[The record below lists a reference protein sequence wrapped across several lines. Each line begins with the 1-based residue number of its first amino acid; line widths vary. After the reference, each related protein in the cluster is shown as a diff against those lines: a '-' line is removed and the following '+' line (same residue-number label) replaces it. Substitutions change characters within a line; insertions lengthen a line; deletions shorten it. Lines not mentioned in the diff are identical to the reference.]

1 MQTWNRIIVGTACAL
16 TLGAC
21 SMFGDKTTETA
32 AAPAA
37 AATPIVSGTLVEN
50 AATVTATVVSIDQKT
65 RKVSLKGP
73 DGKIIKVKVD
83 EAVQNLPQVKVGDEV
98 VASFYESVVYD
109 VVAPGSAQPGVAVAA
124 EAGRAQPGA
133 RPGAVGA
140 RAITVTATIDSI
152 DKANMTVTLKG
163 PDGELDTVKVR
174 DAAKL
179 AKVSPGDL
187 VQITYTEALAIA
199 VTAAPKK

>member
-1 MQTWNRIIVGTACAL
+1 MQSWNRILVATACAL

-21 SMFGDKTTETA
+21 SMFGDKKTETA
-32 AAPAA
+32 ATPAA
-37 AATPIVSGTLVEN
+37 EVTPIVSGTLVEN
-50 AATVTATVVSIDQKT
+50 AATVTATVVSIDQKN

-83 EAVQNLPQVKVGDEV
+83 ERVQNLPQVKVGDEV

-109 VVAPGSAQPGVAVAA
+109 VVAPGDGQPGVAVAQ
-124 EAGRAQPGA
+124 EAGTAKPGE

-152 DKANMTVTLKG
+152 DKPNMTVTLKG
-163 PDGELDTVKVR
+163 PDGELDTIKVR
-174 DAAKL
+174 DANKL

-199 VTAAPKK
+199 VAPAQKK